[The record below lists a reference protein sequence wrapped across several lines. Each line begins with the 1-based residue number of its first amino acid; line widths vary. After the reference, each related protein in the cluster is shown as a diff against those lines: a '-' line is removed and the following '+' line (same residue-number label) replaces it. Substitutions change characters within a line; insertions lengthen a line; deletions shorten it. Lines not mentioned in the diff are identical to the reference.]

1 MAAENKFLVHLNL
14 NGNEIR
20 EVVLQNLGSAPEV
33 EAGTNIGR
41 MYYDTKELTPKIF
54 NGKKWVSFG
63 GSGKTY
69 SFSVTEKN
77 TNGNKEKYFHWE
89 DSDKNSGDILIVT
102 IDGEVSDT
110 STNPIQNK
118 IIKNYVDTTAESTLA
133 SAKKYADGL
142 VTRAMRYK
150 GTITLSSGLPTENV
164 KVGDTYKVA
173 EAGTYAG
180 QAAKVGDIFIASSIT
195 PTWDYIP
202 SGDETEVIIY
212 TATNPT
218 LTATSS
224 GVCEWSIT
232 TTAASKNSIQ
242 SVAVYENST
251 NEQVYPNITISGNTN
266 PTIKITIGAAV
277 GTTINAST
285 YTARYIY

>member
-20 EVVLQNLGSAPEV
+20 DVVLQNLGSAPKV
-33 EAGTNIGR
+33 ETGTNIGR
-41 MYYDTKELTPKIF
+41 MYYDTTEKTPKIF
-54 NGKKWVSFG
+54 NGKDWVPFG
-63 GSGKTY
+63 GSGKDTDIDTQFTY
-69 SFSVTEKN
+69 TFEKTDLVKSTTKRGFHLKITQHKDIYN
-77 TNGNKEKYFHWE
+77 LGEKTGETVDTVVFNE
-89 DSDKNSGDILIVT
+89 DIFTTDLQ
-102 IDGEVSDT
+102 EVY
-110 STNPIQNK
+110 
-118 IIKNYVDTTAESTLA
+118 NYVDTKISTLQ
-133 SAKKYADGL
+133 GM
-142 VTRAMRYK
+142 TYK
-150 GTITLSSGLPTENV
+150 GTVTRTAGLPTTDV

-180 QAAKVGDIFIASSIT
+180 QAAKIGDIFIASSTT

-202 SGDETEVIIY
+202 SGDETEVIVY

-218 LTATSS
+218 LTATS
-224 GVCEWSIT
+224 GGICEWSIT

-251 NEQVYPNITISGNTN
+251 NEQVYPNITISGDSN

-277 GTTINAST
+277 GTTINANT